1 MEGVAEAEAARSER
15 EAHYAQH
22 EQLYLECAVGL
33 RSALFATPSH
43 SLTSSTFLHHVRTT
57 IGARALRPARSSRR
71 VRDGRRQHAGG
82 SAAAGCTRG
91 ARAIVPRDAGWV
103 APASQGDGPRES
115 RARMTMRMSWHELDS
130 NGPTRSRTV
139 GHGGVILAKV
149 GPTTHLPT
157 TVCYVNILW
166 VYVR

>member
-22 EQLYLECAVGL
+22 EQLYLDCAVGL

-43 SLTSSTFLHHVRTT
+43 SLTSSTYLHYVRTT

-82 SAAAGCTRG
+82 CAAAGCARG

-115 RARMTMRMSWHELDS
+115 RARMTMRMSWTATDRHGLSDTAES
-130 NGPTRSRTV
+130 NFRP
-139 GHGGVILAKV
+139 AY
-149 GPTTHLPT
+149 
-157 TVCYVNILW
+157 CNY
-166 VYVR
+166 VYV

>member
-22 EQLYLECAVGL
+22 EQLYLDCAVSL

-82 SAAAGCTRG
+82 CAAAGCARG

-149 GPTTHLPT
+149 GPTTHLNN
-157 TVCYVNILW
+157 CMSM
-166 VYVR
+166 